1 MMSQIVLDIPD
12 ESLLALNVP
21 ADRAGEELRLIAAM
35 KLYEMGK
42 MSSGAAAGLA
52 GIPRTTFLAR
62 LGDFG
67 IPTFRQ
73 SKEELEAEARLG

>member
-1 MMSQIVLDIPD
+1 MSQIVLDIPD
-12 ESLLALNVP
+12 ESLLALDVP
-21 ADRAGEELRLIAAM
+21 PDRAGEELRLIAAM

-42 MSSGAAAGLA
+42 MSSGAAAELA

-62 LGDFG
+62 LADFS

-73 SKEELEAEARLG
+73 TKEDLEAEARLV

>member
-42 MSSGAAAGLA
+42 MSSGAAAELA
-52 GIPRTTFLAR
+52 GIPRTTFLSR
-62 LGDFG
+62 LADFG

-73 SKEELEAEARLG
+73 SKEDLEGEARFG